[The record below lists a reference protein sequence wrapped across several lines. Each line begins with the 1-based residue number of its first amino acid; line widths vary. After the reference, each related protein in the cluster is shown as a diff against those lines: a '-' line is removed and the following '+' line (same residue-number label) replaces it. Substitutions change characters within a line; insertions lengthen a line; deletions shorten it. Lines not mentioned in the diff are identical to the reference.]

1 MRCMSRDGSSELG
14 PGVGFTIKRLW
25 EDEGI
30 KEVFSRRGCLQI
42 NDSVGFFL
50 DNMDRITE
58 EGYTPTEQVN
68 TRDAQNQANRGRTN
82 PNKSWQIWTKLN
94 KLGDTGETWQKRAK
108 NMHF

>member
-1 MRCMSRDGSSELG
+1 MEGLLSTGLPRIVMSQTEIIRCMPRDGSSELG

-58 EGYTPTEQVN
+58 EGYRPTEQVY
-68 TRDAQNQANRGRTN
+68 TRV
-82 PNKSWQIWTKLN
+82 IYI
-94 KLGDTGETWQKRAK
+94 
-108 NMHF
+108 